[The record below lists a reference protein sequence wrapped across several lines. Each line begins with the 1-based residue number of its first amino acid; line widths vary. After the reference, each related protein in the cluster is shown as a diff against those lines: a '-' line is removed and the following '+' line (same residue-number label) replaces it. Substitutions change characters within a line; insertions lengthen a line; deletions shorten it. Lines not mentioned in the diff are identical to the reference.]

1 MNRTLLLLPLLA
13 AAALAGCN
21 EQSHTI
27 TATSPDDDGATVN
40 TAAVVLP
47 PAIEASKSY
56 RCKDNSLVYIDWLND
71 KKTADVRADTKT
83 AEPTRVLAAE
93 AGKAFVAEGYSL
105 TGTSDG
111 ATITLERPG
120 KGSQSCKA

>member
-13 AAALAGCN
+13 AAALAGCDQ
-21 EQSHTI
+21 QSHTI
-27 TATSPDDDGATVN
+27 TATSPGDEGATVN

-71 KKTADVRADTKT
+71 KKTADLRAGAKT

-111 ATITLERPG
+111 STITLERPG

>member
-13 AAALAGCN
+13 AAALAGCKDQN
-21 EQSHTI
+21 HTI
-27 TATSPDDDGATVN
+27 TATSPDDQGATVN

-71 KKTADVRADTKT
+71 KKTADIRAGTKT
-83 AEPTRVLAAE
+83 AEPKRVLAAE
-93 AGKAFVAEGYSL
+93 AGQAFVAEGYSL
-105 TGTSDG
+105 TGTSGG
-111 ATITLERPG
+111 ATITLDRPG

>member
-1 MNRTLLLLPLLA
+1 MNRTLLLPLFA
-13 AAALAGCN
+13 AAALAGCK

-27 TATSPDDDGATVN
+27 TAASPDDQGATVN

-71 KKTADVRADTKT
+71 KKTADIRAGSKT
-83 AEPTRVLAAE
+83 ADPKRVLAPE

-111 ATITLERPG
+111 STITLARPG
-120 KGSQSCKA
+120 KESQSCKA

>member
-1 MNRTLLLLPLLA
+1 MNRTLLLLPLIA
-13 AAALAGCN
+13 AAALAGCT
-21 EQSHTI
+21 EQHTI

-40 TAAVVLP
+40 AAAVVLP

-71 KKTADVRADTKT
+71 KKTADVRAETKT

-93 AGKAFVAEGYSL
+93 AGQAFVAEGYSL

-111 ATITLERPG
+111 STITLERPG